1 MIQISNSKLKI
12 FSILYLYVPIL
23 IWIATWARAWFAI
36 LGCGALGYMLYRMYK
51 NVKKIE
57 EKNVTYTIS
66 QFVTMIVFILMLA
79 YICGWGGFTAQCD
92 DFPKHNA
99 VLQDL
104 ATKSWPVYYNRA
116 GVESRLSY
124 YIAHY
129 IVSGLIGKI
138 AFNLFGLTA
147 EAAFHVA
154 SYTLLIW
161 NCLGLFL
168 VINHFLLLLKNPN
181 RKLLYIAIFFLM
193 GNFMP
198 FVMKYYSQLSG
209 ADMGYLVA
217 RGYTHVMDFGR
228 LRAEYTPNFILLRWV
243 FQYCLPTWIVMS
255 LFFESK
261 DESEYVAFGLPLILF
276 APFCLIG
283 IIPFMLLRLILDIK
297 LSKSKEPLMKCF
309 SIENIITFL
318 VLTPFVYFMFKG
330 NIFNPDKPAD
340 IGFKTVRF
348 WEDDF
353 SKRAYIFMMIAD
365 VVIFV
370 ILCIVG
376 LWKKKTIHWIYLGLS
391 TVILLVLPYFS
402 MGLNNDFVSRASIPA
417 LFVVYFLLLKLLKES
432 KTNFKDVAIVLI
444 ILSSVYNFVEISVIL
459 NDTDFQVLHHEYT
472 YVENTLERNANP
484 YLEER
489 LDFAWNYYDYM
500 LESNPVIK

>member
-1 MIQISNSKLKI
+1 MITISNSKLKL

-23 IWIATWARAWFAI
+23 IWIASWTKIWFAI

-51 NVKKIE
+51 TNKTLE
-57 EKNVTYTIS
+57 EKKVTYDIS
-66 QFVTMIVFILMLA
+66 QFISIIVFILMLA

-99 VLQDL
+99 ILQDL
-104 ATKSWPVYYNRA
+104 ATRSWPVYYNKA
-116 GVESRLSY
+116 GVESRLTY

-129 IVSGLIGKI
+129 IVSGLVGKI
-138 AFNLFGLTA
+138 AFNLFGLTT

-154 SYTLLIW
+154 SYTLMVW

-193 GNFMP
+193 GNFLP
-198 FVMKYYSQLSG
+198 FIMKYYSQIAG
-209 ADMGYLVA
+209 ADMGYLVP
-217 RGYTHVMDFGR
+217 RGFTHLVDFGR

-243 FQYCLPTWIVMS
+243 FQYSLPTWIVMS

-276 APFCLIG
+276 APFCFIG
-283 IIPFMLLRLILDIK
+283 ILPFMLTRLILDLYK
-297 LSKSKEPLMKCF
+297 SKNKEPLLKCF

-318 VLTPFVYFMFKG
+318 VLTPFVYFYFKG

-340 IGFKTVRF
+340 IGFTTVKF
-348 WEDDF
+348 WQDDF
-353 SKRAYIFMMIAD
+353 ARRAYIYMIIAD
-365 VVIFV
+365 VLIFV
-370 ILCIVG
+370 ILCVVG
-376 LWKKKTIHWIYLGLS
+376 LWKKRTVHWIYLGVS
-391 TVILLVLPYFS
+391 TVILLILPYFS
-402 MGLNNDFVSRASIPA
+402 MGVNNDLVSRVSIPA
-417 LFVVYFLLLKLLKES
+417 LFVMYFLLLKLLKES
-432 KTNFKDVAIVLI
+432 KTNFKDIAIVLI
-444 ILSSVYNFVEISVIL
+444 IISSVYNFVEISVTL
-459 NDTDFQVLHHEYT
+459 NDTDFNTIHHEYV
-472 YVENTLERNANP
+472 YEGNTLERNANP
-484 YLEER
+484 YIEQR

-500 LESNPVIK
+500 LEDNPIIK